1 MIQGTFGRKWKIS
14 KVGLDCDDTFSPV
27 VKPTTIRI
35 VLSLAV
41 SRNWP
46 VKQLD
51 VKNAFLHGDLNET
64 VFMHQP
70 PGFVDQS
77 TTHVCRL
84 RKSSYGLKQEPRTW
98 YTRFATFVTSKGFK
112 RSVSDHSLFIF
123 NIGNATTYLLLYID
137 DMILTA
143 SNDKLLQRIT
153 DLLST

>member
-35 VLSLAV
+35 VLSLAG

-70 PGFVDQS
+70 PGFVD
-77 TTHVCRL
+77 
-84 RKSSYGLKQEPRTW
+84 Y
-98 YTRFATFVTSKGFK
+98 
-112 RSVSDHSLFIF
+112 
-123 NIGNATTYLLLYID
+123 
-137 DMILTA
+137 
-143 SNDKLLQRIT
+143 
-153 DLLST
+153 